1 MKEKVKEVHFFT
13 ILVKKKGW
21 KGSFLVKVV
30 KVLVKEVHFSPLLV
44 KVRDSLVKVLLESFV
59 RIHREGGGLLKR
71 IR

>member
-1 MKEKVKEVHFFT
+1 M
-13 ILVKKKGW
+13 
-21 KGSFLVKVV
+21 VKVV

>member
-1 MKEKVKEVHFFT
+1 M
-13 ILVKKKGW
+13 
-21 KGSFLVKVV
+21 KVV

-59 RIHREGGGLLKR
+59 RIRREGGGLLKR